1 MMDLSLQKKLAAKIL
16 GVGWSKVWVDPAKAK
31 EIKESITKADIR
43 VLIQKGYVKKKTPN
57 LRSRARVR
65 VSKEQKKKGR
75 QRGTGSR
82 KGRAGARTNKK
93 QAWMS
98 KIRIQRKFLGILKEK
113 GIIENDVWRKL
124 YRMAKGGFFRSKE
137 HLKLYAQK
145 AGLLKVKK

>member
-1 MMDLSLQKKLAAKIL
+1 MNLSLQKKLAAKIL
-16 GVGWSKVWVDPAKAK
+16 GVGISKVWVDPTKSK

-43 VLIQKGYVKKKTPN
+43 VLIQKGYIKKLTPN

-65 VSKEQKKKGR
+65 IAHEQKKKGR
-75 QRGTGSR
+75 QRGIGRR
-82 KGRAGARTNKK
+82 KGRAGARTKKK

-98 KIRIQRKFLGILKEK
+98 KIRVQRKFLKNLKEK
-113 GIIENDVWRKL
+113 NIITNDIWVKL